1 MIKKLYI
8 LNLFILLMF
17 SISAIAQNR
26 GDKVEGIKVAY
37 LAEKLNL
44 DSRTAE
50 RFWPIYNQ
58 YDDEMKQV
66 IAESKKS
73 NDSRDSEEIL
83 DREQK
88 AIDIKRKYSTQ
99 FLKVISNEQLSQ
111 LFQSEKEF
119 HRMLIKRMNKI
130 ENRQQR
136 IQENP
141 NQRFQNRPR
150 MAPSRSQEMHYESQ
164 QPQPRPK
171 QASSSETQ
179 QSNQRKGR

>member
-1 MIKKLYI
+1 MNKKQIIINFLI
-8 LNLFILLMF
+8 LCFLSMSSF
-17 SISAIAQNR
+17 AQNK
-26 GDKVEGIKVAY
+26 GDKVESIKVAY

-44 DSRTAE
+44 DSKTAE

-66 IAESKKS
+66 IQESKRS
-73 NDSRDSEEIL
+73 NDNRDPEEIL

-88 AIDIKRKYSTQ
+88 AIDIKRKYSVL

-111 LFQSEKEF
+111 LYQSEKEF
-119 HRMLIKRMNKI
+119 HRMLIKRMNRM

-136 IQENP
+136 MQENP

-150 MAPSRSQEMHYESQ
+150 MSPARSQETQ
-164 QPQPRPK
+164 QEQRMQSQPRRTPTT
-171 QASSSETQ
+171 ETEPI
-179 QSNQRKGR
+179 NQRRSR